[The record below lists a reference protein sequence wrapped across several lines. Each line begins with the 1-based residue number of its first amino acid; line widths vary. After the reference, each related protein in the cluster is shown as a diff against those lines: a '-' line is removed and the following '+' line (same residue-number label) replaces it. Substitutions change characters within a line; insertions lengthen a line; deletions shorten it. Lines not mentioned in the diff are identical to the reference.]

1 MELIVLLF
9 LGTIDVTKQMKYKR
23 EKSRHM
29 RNRRTVESPE
39 EALDE
44 LEVEESDFV
53 QEVYKTRPS
62 E

>member
-29 RNRRTVESPE
+29 RNQRTVESPE

-44 LEVEESDFV
+44 LELE
-53 QEVYKTRPS
+53 
-62 E
+62 